1 LYGTHL
7 QTLPAAIGT
16 LNRLRV
22 LDLADNALTELPS
35 EFGRLVALR
44 YLYLHRNRLRHLPE
58 PVAGLDQLVDR
69 NVNRNRLDALPE
81 WTGALTALPQ
91 LRHLDCGRTGSLRC
105 RRRCWRCLRWTSSTC
120 AGIGWPTTIRWPAGL
135 LIAGFWCTPLTRR
148 AKAADRKRSTPR
160 DSPGRIEG

>member
-44 YLYLHRNRLRHLPE
+44 YLYLH
-58 PVAGLDQLVDR
+58 
-69 NVNRNRLDALPE
+69 RNRLDALPE